1 MLIAIGS
8 PNPVKLA
15 AVRQIVTQVW
25 PTADMVGIDVPS
37 GVSAMPFGAEECQTG
52 ARNRARAAREA
63 LDADMGLGLE
73 GGVEESAVGL
83 LLGGW
88 VVAVHRDG
96 RETAANTARIPL
108 PPAIAQRVRAG
119 AELGPLM
126 DELVGE
132 QNTKQKGGAV
142 EILTKGLVNRQ
153 DVFATA
159 VAFALSPFLSTER

>member
-1 MLIAIGS
+1 MLLAIGS

-15 AVRQIVTQVW
+15 AVRQVVAQVW
-25 PTADMVGIDVPS
+25 PTAELVGLDVPS
-37 GVSAMPFGAEECQTG
+37 GVSAMPFGADECLAG
-52 ARNRARAAREA
+52 ARNRARAAREV
-63 LDADMGLGLE
+63 LDGDMGLGLE

-88 VVAVHRDG
+88 VVVVHRDG
-96 RETAANTARIPL
+96 RESAANTARIPL
-108 PPAIAQRVRAG
+108 PPAIAERVRAG

-142 EILTKGLVNRQ
+142 EILTHGLVNRR

-159 VAFALSPFLSTER
+159 VAFALAPFLE